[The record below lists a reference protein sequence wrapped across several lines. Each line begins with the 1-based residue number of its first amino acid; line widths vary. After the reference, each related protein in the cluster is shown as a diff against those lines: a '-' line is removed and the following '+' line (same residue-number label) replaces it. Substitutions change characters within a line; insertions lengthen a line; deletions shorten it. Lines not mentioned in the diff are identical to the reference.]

1 MEHIITTQ
9 NLSFEYHT
17 EEQTRHLVLKDINLQ
32 FKKGQFIGIIG
43 HNGSGKSTLAKH
55 FNALLVPTEGK
66 VYVKGMDTKDAK
78 HLWDIRQTAGLV
90 FQNPDNQ
97 IVAALIEE
105 DVAFGPE
112 NLGIP
117 PDEIRERVE
126 YALKAVGM
134 WEYKDYPPHMLSG
147 GQKQRVAIAGII
159 AMKPECI
166 ILDEPTAMLDPIGR
180 REVISTIKKLNKEE
194 EITVILITHFMEEVV
209 DADRVIVMDD
219 GKVVL
224 DGTPKEV
231 FKEVELLK
239 KIGLSVPQVTELA
252 YQLKREGF
260 DVPLDILTVEEMV
273 EFLCR

>member
-78 HLWDIRQTAGLV
+78 HLWDIRQAAGLV

-97 IVAALIEE
+97 IVAAIVEE

-112 NLGIP
+112 NLGIS
-117 PDEIRERVE
+117 PDEIKERVE

-180 REVISTIKKLNKEE
+180 KEVISTIKKLNKEE
-194 EITVILITHFMEEVV
+194 EITVILVTHFMEEVV